1 MNLRKIKTF
10 TIIFLCVAL
19 FFIPASAHSGG
30 TDSSGGHYNYS
41 TGEYHYHHGYPAHKH
56 VDGVCPY
63 MSYTSPGSSNG
74 TINKY
79 VDAVSS
85 QMTADEQAWREE
97 NKYYLEMD
105 HEELVR
111 EYLSMEQS
119 FETVKAQRD
128 ALYED
133 DEEKS
138 IRDRIAEELT
148 LDSLYKN
155 ALTNLDL
162 ANEEIDKLSI
172 EVAELKSR
180 NTFLENK
187 NENLQSQIDTY
198 EDSYFS
204 IGLAI
209 GIALLMV
216 SLILAARN
224 IHLKKQT
231 LALQESQTK

>member
-1 MNLRKIKTF
+1 M
-10 TIIFLCVAL
+10 IILFLLCSSML
-19 FFIPASAHSGG
+19 FLLPASAHSGD
-30 TDSSGGHYNYS
+30 TDSSGGHYNHS
-41 TGEYHYHHGYPAHKH
+41 TGEYHYHHGYPAHQH
-56 VDGVCPY
+56 IDGVCPY
-63 MSYTSPGSSNG
+63 MSYTSSGSSNG
-74 TINKY
+74 TGNKY
-79 VDAVSS
+79 VDAASA
-85 QMTADEQAWREE
+85 QMEADEEAWREE

-105 HEELVR
+105 HEELVK
-111 EYLSMEQS
+111 EYLSMKQS

-138 IRDRIAEELT
+138 IRDRIAEDLT

-162 ANEEIDKLSI
+162 ANEKADELSI
-172 EVAELKSR
+172 
-180 NTFLENK
+180 LENK
-187 NENLQSQIDTY
+187 NEALQSQIDTY

-224 IHLKKQT
+224 IHLKKQ
-231 LALQESQTK
+231 LIALREAPTK

>member
-1 MNLRKIKTF
+1 MFRKFRMAILLLLCSSVL
-10 TIIFLCVAL
+10 FL
-19 FFIPASAHSGG
+19 IPTSAHSGD
-30 TDSSGGHYNYS
+30 TDSSGGHYNRS
-41 TGEYHYHHGYPAHKH
+41 TGEYHYHHGYPAHQH
-56 VDGVCPY
+56 IDGVCPY
-63 MSYTSPGSSNG
+63 MSYTNSGSSGG
-74 TINKY
+74 TGNKY
-79 VDAVSS
+79 VDAVSA
-85 QMTADEQAWREE
+85 QMEADEAAWREE

-105 HEELVR
+105 HEELVK
-111 EYLSMEQS
+111 EYLSMKQS

-148 LDSLYKN
+148 LDSLYNN

-162 ANEEIDKLSI
+162 ANNEIDERSI

-187 NENLQSQIDTY
+187 NETLQSQIDTY

-209 GIALLMV
+209 GIVLFMV

-224 IHLKKQT
+224 IHLKKQM
-231 LALQESQTK
+231 LALREAQTK